1 MRRSTI
7 TLPDDLANG
16 VQAYVERQDVPP
28 TLTSLV
34 QAALR
39 EFLAR
44 RGAGG
49 SRKVLQITLAMK
61 GSGYRDISRR
71 HDEYLARH
79 D

>member
-1 MRRSTI
+1 MRRSAI

-49 SRKVLQITLAMK
+49 SRKVLQITPAMK